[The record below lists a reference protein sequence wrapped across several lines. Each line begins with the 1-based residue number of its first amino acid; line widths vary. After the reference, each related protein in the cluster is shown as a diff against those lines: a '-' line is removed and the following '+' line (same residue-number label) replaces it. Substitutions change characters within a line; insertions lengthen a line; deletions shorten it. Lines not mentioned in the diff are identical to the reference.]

1 MFPRFRKGVPHMVKI
16 ASRFG
21 GPGRE
26 SIINSGKEQ
35 TKAIIPVSQHT
46 GIPAHQHIIKKPIV
60 TSKPVSQHTGIPVMK
75 PKHKASITASQHTS
89 KPVSQQ
95 RSKPKVKGNTS
106 IPVSQHTG
114 ILTKATFYIY
124 PEQIIDLEKLRLNHL
139 TTKKEKIDKSELVRQ
154 AINMLVTQHTGK
166 SASS

>member
-35 TKAIIPVSQHT
+35 TKAIIPASQHT
-46 GIPAHQHIIKKPIV
+46 GIPAPRHIIKKPTV
-60 TSKPVSQHTGIPVMK
+60 TSIPVSQHAGKPVIK
-75 PKHKASITASQHTS
+75 QKNKKTITSTPARQHAS

-95 RSKPKVKGNTS
+95 RSKPKPKGNTS
-106 IPVSQHTG
+106 IPVSQHAG

-154 AINMLVTQHTGK
+154 AINILVAQQAGK
-166 SASS
+166 